1 MTNTLFPAP
10 GGMPRICVPLTGETL
25 PALAAQCAQLGHIPF
40 DLVEWR
46 IDYLKDRSERQEAL
60 ALLRKSLPD
69 TPLLATFRT
78 APEGGEADI
87 TDSDYDTLLQGLIRS
102 GEIAAVDMEYRFG
115 ASFCTALAQEA
126 EAHGVYPIVSSHDF
140 EKTPANEEMTE
151 RLEAMLAAGGAA
163 KLAVMPQAPED
174 VLRLLAVTD
183 KIRRTH
189 PDRVIITMAMGKLG
203 IISRLAGEIFGSA
216 LTFAA
221 AGRAS
226 APGQIDARLLRE
238 ILLAI
243 HGGK

>member
-1 MTNTLFPAP
+1 MTQPLFPAP
-10 GGMPRICVPLTGETL
+10 GGMPGICVPLTGETL
-25 PALAAQCAQLGHIPF
+25 PALAAQCAHLAGTPF

-46 IDYLKDRSERQEAL
+46 IDYLKDRSEWPAAL
-60 ALLRKSLPD
+60 ALLRKSLPG
-69 TPLLATFRT
+69 TPLLATFRS
-78 APEGGEADI
+78 AREGGEADI
-87 TDSDYDTLLQGLIRS
+87 TETDYETLLQGLIRS
-102 GEIAAVDMEYRFG
+102 GKIAAVDIEYRSG
-115 ASFCTALAQEA
+115 SALCTALAEEA

-140 EKTPANEEMTE
+140 AKTPDNEEMAK

-183 KIRRTH
+183 QVRRTH
-189 PDRVIITMAMGKLG
+189 PGRVIITMAMGKLG

-221 AGRAS
+221 AGRPS

-238 ILLAI
+238 MLLAI
-243 HGGK
+243 HGEK